1 VNSRVFGVHELKY
14 AIRIFSEANSVAM
27 TTKFRQKYVK
37 TAHILVLYKVGRH
50 FCTYNRVFG
59 IGEFK
64 YDSGIFQGA
73 NDIAMAT
80 KFRQK

>member
-1 VNSRVFGVHELKY
+1 M
-14 AIRIFSEANSVAM
+14 RIFNEANSVAM
-27 TTKFRQKYVK
+27 TTKYKQKYVK

-50 FCTYNRVFG
+50 FLHDKVFG

-64 YDSGIFQGA
+64 YATRIFQGA
-73 NDIAMAT
+73 NDIAVAT

>member
-1 VNSRVFGVHELKY
+1 
-14 AIRIFSEANSVAM
+14 M
-27 TTKFRQKYVK
+27 TTQSIQKYVK

-50 FCTYNRVFG
+50 FLHVDRVYG

-64 YDSGIFQGA
+64 YATRIFQGA
-73 NDIAMAT
+73 NDIATAT